1 MINNTMDKIEGK
13 IKNSIHITDEN
24 KDEYLKMI
32 ETLRQEISELSET
45 EKDQAETITGFA
57 GVTAHEATKNE
68 QNPELIKISVDGLK
82 TSIEGFEVSNPRL
95 VSIVN
100 SFCSLLSNLGI

>member
-13 IKNSIHITDEN
+13 IKNSIHITDDN
-24 KDEYLKMI
+24 KQEYLTMI
-32 ETLRQEISELSET
+32 ATLRQEVSELSET

-57 GVTAHEATKNE
+57 GVTAHEATKE
-68 QNPELIKISVDGLK
+68 ELNPELLKISIAGLK
-82 TSIEGFEVSNPRL
+82 TSIDGFEVSNPRL